1 MGINPIAAARK
12 EAQRQTYI
20 DEERKLVELGKRRT
34 DAAKKAASDN
44 KEKDLIGARNA
55 ETENVFDKIGRD
67 YVESSHQEKEKEKEE
82 EKRWEG
88 FGDIFANPESTV
100 TKNQVNRFSQGTQN
114 KTAEES
120 KQSHYKNTGL
130 RFGVDE
136 DYLDKMIAEAEQK
149 KGKDLFSEAM
159 ENSAANSVANITGA
173 ADFLIGKPLQSL
185 GWEDN
190 FISEWNS
197 YYQDKAEEKHQDV
210 MEAAARTG
218 KGRTAEI
225 AGEILTFLGEAG
237 IDTILSGATGGALA
251 AAKFGSK
258 GGKVLKY
265 ADDVSDLSKLD
276 FDGIKHNI
284 DYFNNI
290 KYNKLKDYF
299 NYKKANPK
307 ATYSDYKKVK
317 ILDEIGIKGTKSIP
331 PKTIDISKLKFKD
344 NHAKRH
350 GCSEEDAKN
359 FVKNA
364 KCSIT
369 KNRWDGFSENYY
381 SNEGATYVDFEN
393 GYIKTSFSKKD
404 FDPEIKEMM
413 EVLK

>member
-1 MGINPIAAARK
+1 MGINPLAAARK

-20 DEERKLVELGKRRT
+20 DEERKLVELGEKRK
-34 DAAKKAASDN
+34 DAARKAASEN

-55 ETENVFDKIGRD
+55 ETESVFDKIGRD
-67 YVESSHQEKEKEKEE
+67 YVENSRRQKEKEKEE

-100 TKNQVNRFSQGTQN
+100 TKNQANRFSQGTQS

-159 ENSAANSVANITGA
+159 ENSVANSVANITGT

-225 AGEILTFLGEAG
+225 AREILTFLGEAG
-237 IDTILSGATGGALA
+237 IDAALSAFTGGALA
-251 AAKFGSK
+251 AAKLGSK

-265 ADDVSDLSKLD
+265 ADDVGDLAKLD
-276 FDGIKHNI
+276 FDDVSDVQKGLQDIPQKRTIKERLDNGEIHINI
-284 DYFNNI
+284 CLGAQ
-290 KYNKLKDYF
+290 K
-299 NYKKANPK
+299 
-307 ATYSDYKKVK
+307 SHM
-317 ILDEIGIKGTKSIP
+317 EGTKEYLDYYKARLNKGKTPQSIL
-331 PKTIDISKLKFKD
+331 TIDKTTAQDIINKYAGTGVPKIPK
-344 NHAKRH
+344 
-350 GCSEEDAKN
+350 G
-359 FVKNA
+359 
-364 KCSIT
+364 
-369 KNRWDGFSENYY
+369 
-381 SNEGATYVDFEN
+381 NEPIKTEYVTVDFVVGKYYKNNKYYPTKKLAIHYSKRGTHIVPVKPKEN
-393 GYIKTSFSKKD
+393 
-404 FDPEIKEMM
+404 
-413 EVLK
+413 

>member
-34 DAAKKAASDN
+34 DAAKKAASEK
-44 KEKDLIGARNA
+44 KEKDLIGAKDA
-55 ETENVFDKIGRD
+55 EKLYEKEGGSYYQKQKQKTSDSAAKKAGVEEDVFEKIERE
-67 YVESSHQEKEKEKEE
+67 YAESLRQQKEKEKEE

-88 FGDIFANPESTV
+88 FGDIFANPESTT
-100 TKNQVNRFSQGTQN
+100 TKNQSNRFSQGTQS

-159 ENSAANSVANITGA
+159 ENSVANSVANITGT

-237 IDTILSGATGGALA
+237 IDAALSAFTGGALA
-251 AAKFGSK
+251 AAKLGSK

-265 ADDVSDLSKLD
+265 ADDVGDLAKLD
-276 FDGIKHNI
+276 FD
-284 DYFNNI
+284 DV
-290 KYNKLKDYF
+290 
-299 NYKKANPK
+299 
-307 ATYSDYKKVK
+307 SDVQ
-317 ILDEIGIKGTKSIP
+317 KG
-331 PKTIDISKLKFKD
+331 LQ
-344 NHAKRH
+344 
-350 GCSEEDAKN
+350 
-359 FVKNA
+359 
-364 KCSIT
+364 
-369 KNRWDGFSENYY
+369 
-381 SNEGATYVDFEN
+381 
-393 GYIKTSFSKKD
+393 
-404 FDPEIKEMM
+404 EIKQKVDKNKKFREA
-413 EVLK
+413 LNSRNTNDIIIT